1 MTKKASGTPYPL
13 SRITTEK
20 IIHFIKERN
29 IQPGDKLP
37 TEYELATLFAVGRS
51 TIREAVRAL
60 ASRNILVI
68 RQGAGTFLSDKG
80 GVPNDPLGLSLLHD
94 DIRLALDMLDFRLI
108 VEPETAAL
116 AAAHMSQDKC
126 RLLREKCD
134 ACEAL
139 IRKCVPYHK
148 EDAEFHEAIA
158 IASDNQIIAKVI
170 QVIHAS
176 IIKNIFVTSDSLRE
190 NTIDF
195 HRQITEAVCRSDV
208 MGARSAMGM
217 HLAALRQCVVEKKY
231 KVTDIEKE

>member
-51 TIREAVRAL
+51 MIREAVRAL

-158 IASDNQIIAKVI
+158 IASDNQIIANLLRIANQQIFICREHSIPAGK
-170 QVIHAS
+170 QVMLNS
-176 IIKNIFVTSDSLRE
+176 PRKNRWETQDDGSDTTL
-190 NTIDF
+190 F
-195 HRQITEAVCRSDV
+195 Q
-208 MGARSAMGM
+208 
-217 HLAALRQCVVEKKY
+217 
-231 KVTDIEKE
+231 